1 MSCVAAQICN
11 LAGGD
16 ERGVRGGQSAVSA
29 VPPAGAAIPT
39 QTYSD
44 LLGLTQTYSDLLRL
58 TRTVTSQLLLKIV
71 LFGLPWGYG
80 LPLVY
85 PVALVFHLIAR

>member
-1 MSCVAAQICN
+1 MNAVYVADNPLYLPFRLQA
-11 LAGGD
+11 
-16 ERGVRGGQSAVSA
+16 RVSRLRL
-29 VPPAGAAIPT
+29 T
-39 QTYSD
+39 QTYSG
-44 LLGLTQTYSDLLRL
+44 LLGLTQTNSDLLRL